1 MARDKH
7 IIIRGEQRPDIDPR
21 DVARVLVRLARQWQ
35 AKRTTPKPERPKAAR
50 S

>member
-7 IIIRGEQRPDIDPR
+7 IIISGEQRPDIDPR
-21 DVARVLVRLARQWQ
+21 DVARVLVRLARHWQ
-35 AKRTTPKPERPKAAR
+35 TKRTPKPERPKAVR